1 MRLSTMESLSGNL
14 PAFYVE
20 ENCRPLNGS
29 ARSICLLWSKRASS
43 HSCTIRRPWRGS
55 RRCSQRP
62 NRSETRRRIAMK
74 EAVIVSG
81 ARTAV
86 GRAPRG
92 TLRTTYPDDMAAAAI
107 KEALR
112 RAPGLNPAEVED
124 VIIGCAIPE
133 GTQGNNVARLA
144 AARAGL
150 PVSVPAQTVNRFC
163 SSGLQTIATA
173 AERIM
178 VGFASTIVAGGTES
192 MSTTVQSPNFS
203 PNPELVHSYPA
214 YYMPMGLTAEQVVKE
229 FKVSRE
235 EQDEFALRSNQRA
248 AKAVDSGLFDEEIV
262 PLEVEFE
269 WVDDQGEVQQHK
281 TVFRRDEG
289 PRRDTSMEGLAKL
302 RPVFQHKG
310 TVTAGNSSQRS
321 DGAAAVVVMERER
334 AEERGLTP
342 LLRVVGFAVAGVR
355 PEVMGIGPIFAIPKV
370 LKLTGLTL
378 DDIALIQLNEWL
390 ASQSLAIIREL
401 GLDPEKVNVNGGA
414 IALGHP
420 MGATGA
426 KLTVQIMHEMK
437 RRKSRY
443 GMVTMCIGGGMG
455 AAGIFEN
462 LQG

>member
-1 MRLSTMESLSGNL
+1 
-14 PAFYVE
+14 
-20 ENCRPLNGS
+20 
-29 ARSICLLWSKRASS
+29 
-43 HSCTIRRPWRGS
+43 
-55 RRCSQRP
+55 
-62 NRSETRRRIAMK
+62 
-74 EAVIVSG
+74 
-81 ARTAV
+81 
-86 GRAPRG
+86 
-92 TLRTTYPDDMAAAAI
+92 MAGAAI

-112 RAPGLNPAEVED
+112 RAPELDPTEVED
-124 VIIGCAIPE
+124 VMIGCAIPE
-133 GTQGNNVARLA
+133 GAQGNNVARLA

-163 SSGLQTIATA
+163 SSGLQTIASA
-173 AERIM
+173 SERIM
-178 VGFASTIVAGGTES
+178 TGFATTIVAGGTES
-192 MSTTVQSPNFS
+192 MSMTIQSPNFS
-203 PNPELVHSYPA
+203 PNPGLVRTYAA
-214 YYMPMGLTAEQVVKE
+214 YYMPMGLTAEEVAKE
-229 FKVSRE
+229 YKVSRE
-235 EQDEFALRSNQRA
+235 DQDAFALRSNQRA

-262 PLEVEFE
+262 PLDVDIEEVNGES
-269 WVDDQGEVQQHK
+269 EVQQYK

-289 PRRDTSMEGLAKL
+289 PRRDTTEQGLAKL
-302 RPVFQHKG
+302 RPVFKSGG

-321 DGAAAVVVMERER
+321 DGAAAVVVMERKH

-342 LLRVVGFAVAGVR
+342 LLRFVGFAVAGVR

-378 DDIALIQLNEWL
+378 DDIDLIELNEAF

-420 MGATGA
+420 MGATGT

-437 RRKSRY
+437 RRKAHY

-462 LQG
+462 LQR